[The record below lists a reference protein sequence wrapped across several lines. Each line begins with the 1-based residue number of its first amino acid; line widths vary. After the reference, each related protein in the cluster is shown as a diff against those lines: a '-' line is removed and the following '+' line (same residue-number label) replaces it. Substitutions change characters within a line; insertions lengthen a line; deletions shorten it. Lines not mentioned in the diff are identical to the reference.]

1 MSLKANAMDY
11 CITKEW
17 ISKFDIL
24 THHGRPIFSRFMA
37 RVAQIY
43 SCNTTFIS
51 VDDYEN
57 FMNTRIGV
65 DPSDNNSQRY
75 GKSCLQEARDAY
87 VLYVPAEQHYLY
99 NTYSTMT
106 FYCLQHCTVPGTCSS
121 VVWSFL
127 CCFCRISFG
136 RF

>member
-65 DPSDNNSQRY
+65 DPSDNNSQRCKIGGRRASIHLPY
-75 GKSCLQEARDAY
+75 FTVYIGNSKSDK
-87 VLYVPAEQHYLY
+87 
-99 NTYSTMT
+99 YSA
-106 FYCLQHCTVPGTCSS
+106 P
-121 VVWSFL
+121 
-127 CCFCRISFG
+127 
-136 RF
+136 